1 MRPLTLLALT
11 LALPFFAAEPKATEP
26 KERFNCN
33 LALMNGPVRV
43 GTTFFTVLIDDY
55 TSDAEAQELR
65 DLLKAKGAAAVQALI
80 RDKELGAMFTTGS
93 LATPLCFIRQ
103 FPLEN
108 GKGRRI
114 VGIASRRTRFGE
126 HWYDTRSLDY
136 PWSMV
141 DFTIDENGK
150 GKGVLYETARFEYD
164 EKGKL
169 LISSQGTQPTRLLNV
184 KLSKKK

>member
-126 HWYDTRSLDY
+126 HWYGAQSLDY

-141 DFTIDENGK
+141 EFTVDENGK
-150 GKGVLYETARFEYD
+150 GSGLLYELAMFGYD

-169 LISSQGTQPTRLLNV
+169 VITSGTVAPS
-184 KLSKKK
+184 KLFNIKLAKKK